1 MTELHKN
8 LDALV
13 DSLQPQNQKIW
24 AELRKRDDR
33 ADKLVENAKAD
44 LNATDRQLYS
54 DVYTCILDNL
64 TDDNAEELAA
74 LYSSFRE
81 YQTMRYTDMTQR
93 LLECIALRE
102 QFYRRINS
110 YLVK

>member
-1 MTELHKN
+1 MADFHRK
-8 LDALV
+8 LDAKVRL
-13 DSLQPQNQKIW
+13 LNPKNQSMW
-24 AELRKRDDR
+24 AELRKRDNR

-44 LNATDRQLYS
+44 LNATDRQIYK

-81 YQTMRYTDMTQR
+81 YQTMRFTDMTQR
-93 LLECIALRE
+93 LLQCIALRE
-102 QFYRRINS
+102 QFYRRIDS
-110 YLVK
+110 YLV